1 MWFQAISGLKINLG
15 KSELVLVGHVPNVEV
30 LADILGC
37 KVFVPPLGPSS
48 FRGNFQTKAV
58 CNSVLKNID
67 KCLAG

>member
-1 MWFQAISGLKINLG
+1 MWFQAVSGVKINLG

-37 KVFVPPLGPSS
+37 KVFVQPLGPSS

-58 CNSVLKNID
+58 RNSVLKNID